1 MDHDHEGAPR
11 MTSTALGHAD
21 APPFSLPFRL
31 VGDLTD
37 EELPPIWCPP
47 LKIVSF
53 VGTVSLTL
61 FKRTTTW
68 YISQQL
74 IWVCLKIGYIPNEI
88 AI

>member
-37 EELPPIWCPP
+37 EELPPNLGPP
-47 LKIVSF
+47 IKIVSL
-53 VGTVSLTL
+53 VGTVSFTQKNHDLV
-61 FKRTTTW
+61 
-68 YISQQL
+68 SQQL
-74 IWVCLKIGYIPNEI
+74 IWVV
-88 AI
+88 